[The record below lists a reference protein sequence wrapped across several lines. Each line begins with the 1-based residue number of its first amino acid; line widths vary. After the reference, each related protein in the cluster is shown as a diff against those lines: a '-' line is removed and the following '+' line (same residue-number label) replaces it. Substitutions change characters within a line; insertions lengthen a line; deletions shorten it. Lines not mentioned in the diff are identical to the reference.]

1 MKFFISIFALLIS
14 FTANAQEGHVV
25 RFENHKGKTFE
36 IDLPAQG
43 YIKLKN
49 GEKQHGLLRKISNT
63 QIVLQP
69 MTDNRSSIKEARKDK
84 TLSESGKI
92 DLLYTAEKL
101 IPKADVSAIFL
112 KKPRSTDKYISK
124 IGLSIMGGLTVAI
137 GIAGTIQ
144 DLQNNRTP
152 NIAIGAFFM
161 LALIAW
167 LMYRSSTKKINL
179 YKWKVKE

>member
-1 MKFFISIFALLIS
+1 MKFCICIFALLIS
-14 FTANAQEGHVV
+14 FTANGQKGDIVQL
-25 RFENHKGKTFE
+25 ENHKGKTYE
-36 IDLPAQG
+36 IVLPAQG
-43 YIKLKN
+43 CVKLKN

-63 QIVLQP
+63 QIILQP
-69 MTDNRSSIKEARKDK
+69 MTDDRASIKEARKDK

-92 DLLYTAEKL
+92 ELLYTAEK
-101 IPKADVSAIFL
+101 IFPKEEVGTIFL

-124 IGLSIMGGLTVAI
+124 IGLGIMGGLTVAI

-144 DLQNNRTP
+144 DLENNRTP
-152 NIAIGAFFM
+152 QIAIGAFFI

-167 LMYRSSTKKINL
+167 LMYRSSVKKINL